1 MASGRIVGIKIYAKV
16 LEKLC
21 VAQGVCLYKLAFV
34 FYVRCERIPTLAKV
48 SMDINVVTLR
58 PLY

>member
-1 MASGRIVGIKIYAKV
+1 MASGRILGIRIYAKI

-34 FYVRCERIPTLAKV
+34 FYVRCERIPTLVKV
-48 SMDINVVTLR
+48 SMGC
-58 PLY
+58 